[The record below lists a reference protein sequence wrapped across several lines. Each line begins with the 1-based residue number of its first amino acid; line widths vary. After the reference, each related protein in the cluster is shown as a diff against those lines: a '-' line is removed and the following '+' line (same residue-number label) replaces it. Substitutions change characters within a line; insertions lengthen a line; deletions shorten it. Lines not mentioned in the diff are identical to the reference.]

1 MSWYT
6 VYYCIDQRKQTV
18 RIEITPA
25 NVKKYYFSYFALK
38 SYTLRGFKISETF
51 QSIRIFYLINPMYI
65 ANFIP
70 NDIGMYVAQTKNSY
84 F

>member
-6 VYYCIDQRKQTV
+6 VYNCIDQRKQTV

-51 QSIRIFYLINPMYI
+51 
-65 ANFIP
+65 
-70 NDIGMYVAQTKNSY
+70 
-84 F
+84 